1 MPETENIIT
10 QKRHKELQILYDAI
24 KDYLPLDF
32 DKFCGYSG
40 NYAPLDFSK
49 FCQYSEDRFSYLKT
63 PFLVTNHLKKE
74 HLEFMDKYLPNVV
87 DFLTDNAHIL
97 VWCRICTPLELLKLS
112 PQAVKGYIDDFFI
125 QNYNN
130 IFHLVIACII
140 EKMLFNHN
148 VSLDID
154 KLVKYRFNNCKDFIP
169 KIGINTV
176 DCYCCIR
183 TLDDAHAYEYFD
195 PECLFSDVMFQYH
208 QWVIS
213 SFLGAENV

>member
-32 DKFCGYSG
+32 DRFCR
-40 NYAPLDFSK
+40 
-49 FCQYSEDRFSYLKT
+49 YSEDYFSYLKT
-63 PFLVTNHLKKE
+63 PLLVTEQLKKE
-74 HLEFMDKYLPNVV
+74 HFEFMDKYLPGVT

-112 PQAVKGYIDDFFI
+112 PQAVKGYIDDFFV

-130 IFHLVIACII
+130 IFHLIIACII
-140 EKMLFNHN
+140 EKMLFNHI
-148 VSLDID
+148 VRLDID

-169 KIGINTV
+169 KIGINTTN
-176 DCYCCIR
+176 CYCCVR
-183 TLDDAHAYEYFD
+183 TLDDTHTYEYFD
-195 PECLFSDVMFQYH
+195 PECLFSDIMFQYH
-208 QWVIS
+208 QWVVT